1 MNKDAHFLGN
11 MIDLATGVL
20 PIPPGVSDYLDFMG
34 SAVGA
39 IADGLDQIA
48 NLNGERY
55 SNQMINCTG
64 DEFDYLLE
72 EFLLKLDLTD
82 AYNKRLNQL
91 RE

>member
-1 MNKDAHFLGN
+1 
-11 MIDLATGVL
+11 
-20 PIPPGVSDYLDFMG
+20 MG